1 MPLLKDGKVADDVWA
16 YVEDR
21 VELSP
26 GGCISVSLGRFLSE
40 HEILLHRNRSVG
52 VRLQPSD
59 DPHLLAPYLDQLH
72 LIEVVFP
79 RYTDGRGYSIAQL
92 LRRRLGYA
100 GELRA
105 TGHVLRD
112 QLGFMV
118 RAGFDAM
125 LMVRPDAEAAFEAA
139 LAEYTEFYQPAADTT
154 ETVFVKRHRGA

>member
-1 MPLLKDGKVADDVWA
+1 MPLLKNGKVADDVWA
-16 YVEDR
+16 YVEDG

-40 HEILLHRNRSVG
+40 HELLLGRNEAIG

-59 DPHLLAPYLDQLH
+59 DPHLLAPFLSQLH
-72 LIEVVFP
+72 LIEVAFP
-79 RYTDGRGYSIAQL
+79 KYTDGRGYSLAQL
-92 LRRRLGYA
+92 LRRRMGYT

-125 LMVRPDAEAAFEAA
+125 LMARPDAEAAFEAA
-139 LAEYTEFYQPAADTT
+139 AAEFTEFYQPAADTT
-154 ETVFVKRHRGA
+154 ETVFTKRHRGA

>member
-1 MPLLKDGKVADDVWA
+1 MPLLKDGKVADDIWA
-16 YVEDR
+16 FVEDG

-40 HEILLHRNRSVG
+40 HDILLGRNEAIG
-52 VRLQPSD
+52 VRLQPAD
-59 DPHLLAPYLDQLH
+59 DPHLLEPFLDRLQ

-125 LMVRPDAEAAFEAA
+125 LMARPDAEEAFEAA
-139 LAEYTEFYQPAADTT
+139 AAEFTEFYQPAADTR
-154 ETVFVKRHRGA
+154 ETVFVKRHRG